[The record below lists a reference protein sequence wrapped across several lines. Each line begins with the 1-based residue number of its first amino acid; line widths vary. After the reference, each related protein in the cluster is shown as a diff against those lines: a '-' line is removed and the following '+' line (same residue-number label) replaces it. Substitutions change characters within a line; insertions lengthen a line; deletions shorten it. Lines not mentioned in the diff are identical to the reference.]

1 MGVSQRRSMEETL
14 TGRGTLNSLS
24 DSNWVHE
31 VCYEFRFSCRPAD
44 PLARVCIDVKR
55 VVILDHR
62 EKEIPPGEYLLIER
76 ESAATHKIRHL
87 GLYIGWS
94 YQGVK

>member
-1 MGVSQRRSMEETL
+1 MEETL

-24 DSNWVHE
+24 DPNWVHE
-31 VCYEFRFSCRPAD
+31 VSYEFRFSCRPAD

-55 VVILDHR
+55 VVIIDDR
-62 EKEIPPGEYLLIER
+62 EKEIPAGEYLLVEQG
-76 ESAATHKIRHL
+76 SAAKHKIRHL

-94 YQGVK
+94 YQAVK